1 MAPTP
6 FFHISSSLKD
16 DTVDPVMEVKLKPV
30 DDTFIEVWRPDE
42 PLGDKEKLK
51 IDAIDGIPT
60 KVISLHIRPRST

>member
-1 MAPTP
+1 
-6 FFHISSSLKD
+6 
-16 DTVDPVMEVKLKPV
+16 MEVKLKPV
-30 DDTFIEVWRPDE
+30 DDAFIKVWRPDE